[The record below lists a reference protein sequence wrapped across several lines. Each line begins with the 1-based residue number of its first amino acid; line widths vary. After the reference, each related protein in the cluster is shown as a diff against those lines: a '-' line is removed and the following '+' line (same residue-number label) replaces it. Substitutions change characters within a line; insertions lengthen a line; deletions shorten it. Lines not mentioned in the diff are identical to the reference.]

1 MDTQQ
6 ASGTAT
12 FGTKE
17 LFSHV
22 IGDMA
27 KAISERNGESKQQQ
41 FVRSQ
46 AAVHTILSFLPRDAI
61 EAMLAGHCVMFHEV
75 ITDSIR
81 ETLRGEV
88 DNMRQS
94 TRGNLVALNKAFNG
108 NLDRLRRFQ
117 TAASDAVRVDLQPA
131 QAKAEPAE
139 PAAATAPTNPIPVR
153 TEPAEP
159 RAATTPTHEQPEV
172 QRQAHE
178 TPADQAVSETTDVP
192 DLDDPDALIVQSET
206 ATIVF
211 HPSAETIAACRANPE
226 AMAALQAGDP
236 GRFARA
242 MGLEMPTDEFP
253 DAAEAQGSVFYRRP
267 EDIRPGMGRPKG

>member
-1 MDTQQ
+1 MDTQP
-6 ASGTAT
+6 A
-12 FGTKE
+12 FGIKE

-27 KAISERNGESKQQQ
+27 KAISERNGETKQQQ

-46 AAVHTILSFLPRDAI
+46 AAVHTILSFSPRDAI

-75 ITDSIR
+75 MTDSVR

-88 DNMRQS
+88 DTMRQS
-94 TRGNLVALNKAFNG
+94 TRGNLVALNKQFTG

-117 TAASDAVRVDLQPA
+117 TRASDAGRVPAGIQPA
-131 QAKAEPAE
+131 EAKGEPVEPAV
-139 PAAATAPTNPIPVR
+139 AAAPTSPIPVR
-153 TEPAEP
+153 TEPAET
-159 RAATTPTHEQPEV
+159 RAATTPAREQPEV
-172 QRQAHE
+172 PRQADA

-192 DLDDPDALIVQSET
+192 DLNDPDALIVQSDA

-211 HPSAETIAACRANPE
+211 HPSAETVAACRANPE
-226 AMAALQAGDP
+226 AMAALEAGDP

-242 MGLEMPTDEFP
+242 MGLEMPTEEFL
-253 DAAEAQGSVFYRRP
+253 DGAEAQGSVFYRRS
-267 EDIRPGMGRPKG
+267 EDIRPPGMGPPKD